1 MPHVLVQLGEW
12 SWRLL
17 AVVAAAVVLGF
28 ILLKLSVVVVPVLVA
43 LFLASVLE
51 PAAAWLRRR
60 GWHRALAATAVF
72 AGTLVLLGAAMA
84 WIGTSVFDELGQ
96 VGERVEE
103 GVDEVQ
109 GWLEDAGI
117 SRAQLER
124 AQEQVVA
131 TLRSSGSGGVARQV
145 VGGARTAVQ
154 VVGGLVLTL
163 FFVLKDGEQMGGW
176 LLDRMPSGYRE
187 DLEAAARAS
196 ALVMRQFLLATA
208 LTGLIDGLLIGLA
221 LWLVGVPLVLP
232 LAVLTFLGGFFPIV
246 GAFLAGLVATLVALV
261 SSGPGAALV
270 VLGATVAVQQVEGN
284 LLQPFILGPAVR
296 LHALITVLAVA
307 GGLAIAG
314 ILGAFLAVPLV
325 AVVVKVGHF
334 YRVRHDVEEEPPP
347 GDGAE
352 PAPVAEAGELPALGP
367 AAQPEAAPAPA
378 PKAEA
383 GPPAGSPP
391 EL

>member
-17 AVVAAAVVLGF
+17 VVLAAAVVLGF

-72 AGTLVLLGAAMA
+72 VAFMLLLSGAVA
-84 WIGTSVFDELGQ
+84 WIGNTVFDELGQ
-96 VGERVEE
+96 VGARVEE

-131 TLRSSGSGGVARQV
+131 AFRSSGSGGVARQV

-163 FFVLKDGEQMGGW
+163 FTLFFVLKDGEAMGAW
-176 LLDRMPSGYRE
+176 LLDRVPAGYRE
-187 DLEAAARAS
+187 DLEAASRTS
-196 ALVMRQFLLATA
+196 ALVMRKFLVATA
-208 LTGLIDGLLIGLA
+208 LTGLIDALLIGVA
-221 LWLVGVPLVLP
+221 LWVMGVPLVLP

-261 SSGPGAALV
+261 TGGPGDALV
-270 VLGATVAVQQVEGN
+270 VLAATVAVQQVEGN

-307 GGLAIAG
+307 GGLAVAG
-314 ILGAFLAVPLV
+314 ILGAFLSVPLV
-325 AVVVKVGHF
+325 AIVAQTANY
-334 YRVRHDVEEEPPP
+334 YRVRNL
-347 GDGAE
+347 
-352 PAPVAEAGELPALGP
+352 EA
-367 AAQPEAAPAPA
+367 AAQAVSGSAAS
-378 PKAEA
+378 
-383 GPPAGSPP
+383 GSSS
-391 EL
+391 